1 MCQKNNW
8 KSKRYEEFTIDH
20 DFDGGCKLAEAFQ
33 SLIHK
38 YDINLLHGSNVFT
51 MPKDTAM
58 KLKKQNRHSPRFQG
72 LKPLFPRS
80 KLYTDAVRKQYVLWD
95 TQEPYDYPTK
105 KQWKTS
111 RPTGGDLQYHH
122 NITFDDL
129 YIALIKRVELELQ
142 IITGCFD
149 YSLRNVVFLNTHGN
163 DGIRQNLH
171 YDWKQSTPKDGK
183 KKTMKPFPKF
193 FIVLAIDDNQSLH
206 VREDNGNLLECIFD
220 KNGGIIAREDQAHAG
235 SVKAG
240 TRLHA
245 MFLHNDAIE
254 GEPSEQKINWV
265 IDDRI

>member
-1 MCQKNNW
+1 M
-8 KSKRYEEFTIDH
+8 SFFVFYE
-20 DFDGGCKLAEAFQ
+20 
-33 SLIHK
+33 
-38 YDINLLHGSNVFT
+38 
-51 MPKDTAM
+51 
-58 KLKKQNRHSPRFQG
+58 
-72 LKPLFPRS
+72 
-80 KLYTDAVRKQYVLWD
+80 
-95 TQEPYDYPTK
+95 

-149 YSLRNVVFLNTHGN
+149 YNLRNVVFLNTNGN

-171 YDWKQSTPKDGK
+171 YVWNQSTPIMTTTKDGK
-183 KKTMKPFPKF
+183 KKTMKRFPKF

-220 KNGGIIAREDQAHAG
+220 KNGGIIVREDQAHAG

-240 TRLHA
+240 SRLHA
-245 MFLHNDAIE
+245 MFLHKDAIE
-254 GEPSEQKINWV
+254 GEPSEPKIDWV
-265 IDDRI
+265 ISDRF